1 MSRRTLWA
9 VLTLQLLTTT
19 GLAAEDWPQWRGP
32 SGLGVSA
39 ESNLPT
45 SWSVGKNVAWKVRL
59 RGLGASS
66 PIVWGDRVFLTSQVG
81 RAPLEGESHPGLARQ
96 SPEMVAR
103 EKPIGGARGEADEAI
118 FLVVE
123 AFNRIEG
130 RRLWEHRMEATGPLP
145 RLHEK
150 HNLASSTPV
159 TDGERVYAWFG
170 TGQLVALDMQGRVV
184 WARHLGQEYSPFDIN
199 WGHGSSPVLHDG
211 LLILLCDHSRSSY
224 LLALDARTG
233 RERWKVDRGRGL
245 ASYSTPLIV
254 PTARGAELIIN
265 SSERIDAYDPATGR
279 FLWHAG
285 EPRRTPVPSPIFH
298 DSVVYLS
305 RGYRSSPYL
314 AIRTGGRGNV
324 SASHVEWQSPSGA
337 AYTSSLV
344 HYRGLLYMT
353 NDIGVLTCADAK
365 TGKRVWQ
372 TRLDGIFFA
381 SPVAG
386 DGKLY
391 LVSETGETL
400 VLRAGRKPEILARND
415 LGERFLAS
423 PAISNGQIFLRSDGT
438 LFSIGT
444 SQR

>member
-1 MSRRTLWA
+1 M
-9 VLTLQLLTTT
+9 LLLLATTR
-19 GLAAEDWPQWRGP
+19 LAAEDWPQWRGP
-32 SGLGVSA
+32 LGLGVSA
-39 ESNLPT
+39 ESGLPT
-45 SWSVGKNVAWKVRL
+45 SWSGDENLAWKARL

-66 PIVWGDRVFLTSQVG
+66 PIVWGDRVFATSQLG
-81 RAPLEGESHPGLARQ
+81 RVPLDGDAHPGLARQ
-96 SPEMVAR
+96 SAALAAK
-103 EKPIGGARGEADEAI
+103 EKPIGGAWAGAGAEADDKI
-118 FLVVE
+118 VLVVE
-123 AFNRIEG
+123 AFNRLDG
-130 RRLWEHRMEATGPLP
+130 RRLWEHRMEAAGPLP

-150 HNLASSTPV
+150 HNLASATPV

-170 TGQLVALDMQGRVV
+170 TGQLVALDMEGRVV
-184 WARHLGQEYSPFDIN
+184 WTRHLGREYSPFDIN

-211 LLILLCDHSRSSY
+211 LLILLCDHSPASY

-245 ASYSTPLIV
+245 ASYSTPVIV
-254 PTARGAELIIN
+254 PTPRGVELVVN
-265 SSERIDAYDPATGR
+265 SSERVDAYDPATGR

-298 DSVVYLS
+298 DSVVYVS
-305 RGYRSSPYL
+305 RGYRGSPYL
-314 AIRTGGRGNV
+314 AIRAGGRGDV
-324 SASHVEWQSPSGA
+324 SASHVEWQSASGA

-353 NDIGVLTCADAK
+353 NDIGVLTCADAR
-365 TGKRVWQ
+365 TGERLWQ

-381 SPVAG
+381 SPVAA
-386 DGKLY
+386 DGKVY

-423 PAISNGQIFLRSDGT
+423 PAISKGQIFLRSDGT

-444 SQR
+444 PQR